1 LSIRTWLI
9 SSFREIFLYHYRSLE
24 FRAKIFALIIAAGT
38 NEKKEY
44 SLERLKEVASEIYV
58 DDKKRQEVLIRTTKE
73 YICKILNNPRF
84 GFDDFV
90 KDVDLNVKIKK
101 ELIDKIN
108 LDHIR
113 RFVKDNISEDKKI
126 LQLRVYEFFEGLAGK
141 K

>member
-1 LSIRTWLI
+1 
-9 SSFREIFLYHYRSLE
+9 LYHYRSLE

-108 LDHIR
+108 LDHIK
-113 RFVKDNISEDKKI
+113 RFVKDDISEDKKI

>member
-1 LSIRTWLI
+1 MSIRTWLI

>member
-1 LSIRTWLI
+1 MSIRTWLI

-108 LDHIR
+108 LDHIK
-113 RFVKDNISEDKKI
+113 RFVKDDISEDKKI